1 LKKWL
6 KKDLF
11 IIKGLGTQCL
21 VQRGARA
28 PGVNNPFFGK
38 THTTETK
45 IKMSKAKGTPIFVYD
60 ANMQFIDFFT
70 SANAAAAD
78 YRIEVSRPT
87 IVKNLDKGR
96 LINNKYSF
104 YSSERI

>member
-1 LKKWL
+1 MAQERSLYN
-6 KKDLF
+6 
-11 IIKGLGTQCL
+11 KGSRNPMFGPKG
-21 VQRGARA
+21 RARA

-87 IVKNLDKGR
+87 IVKNLDTGR
-96 LINNKYSF
+96 LINNKYYF